1 MIGSSDPTRWSA
13 WAGLFGGLL
22 WALFPLG
29 ELPVVRLV
37 LTPKGFLAYYGL
49 GYLCATL
56 FLLVGLKGVHAT
68 HRRSYGW
75 LGSAGFFVS
84 FVALVLVFVGGALEM
99 TKMASTGTGSTV
111 GYLTSTMSFL
121 LLAWGSVLLG
131 LAITGVLHDALPYFA
146 GLLLAIGVPL
156 GLLVVFVAGAS
167 RGFFFSPG
175 LTAPYGVAWLLLAYA
190 LLSARGPAAQHS
202 RVS

>member
-1 MIGSSDPTRWSA
+1 MGRAVRRTVVGTDP
-13 WAGLFGGLL
+13 AGRASRGPFGAYAERVPGLL
-22 WALFPLG
+22 WSWISLRD
-29 ELPVVRLV
+29 VV
-37 LTPKGFLAYYGL
+37 PA
-49 GYLCATL
+49 C
-56 FLLVGLKGVHAT
+56 GLKGVHAT

-84 FVALVLVFVGGALEM
+84 FVALVLAFVGGALEL

-175 LTAPYGVAWLLLAYA
+175 LTAPYGVAWLLLGYA
-190 LLSARGPAAQHS
+190 LLSARGPAAQPS
-202 RVS
+202 RFS